1 MNKDD
6 NFNFYLKKKIK
17 ILKTFIIYKIL
28 IIKNNDSKI
37 TKNQITLELIT
48 ILYPDFDKKQLV
60 YEKIL
65 S

>member
-1 MNKDD
+1 MNKDY